1 MSRKELE
8 GAGNLSFGIKGF
20 IDIVLENKDRT
31 IRKRYYN
38 AINPAFKEAIL
49 AKGVGPYFMGHGFT
63 AGNKFVIDNA
73 VASGSNSDDEC
84 SIAPNGLTNIL
95 INNDGIVGVPGNVS
109 KAFNTDFSLNNDVIV
124 GEAYNSDV
132 ASGYTGKRIVNQNAA
147 SKVAQDIICNQWQ
160 YPEGVAT
167 GTITHIGMSMGSIES
182 MYSGLRV
189 VRNLD
194 NFKYVQG
201 GSFTPSYKFTPPGIT
216 GVTGDSEVY
225 FNGGDGTSNTHKLN
239 LSTGVV
245 EDSPA
250 GYREMPD
257 TYLMDYIVIDG
268 YLYCMYDSS
277 SYVYVYSLPDMSQVR
292 SIDALG
298 GSYSRCSFYYDYT
311 NEVLYVSGNYSSS
324 YDGQNLLA
332 KLSKNGNAYFSS
344 VETRYTDYSSLNLPF
359 TIDEEKYFI
368 KSMGPNQILLQG
380 RDVDNYNFKGLL
392 VGKALVDGKVDVRN
406 TIYPITPRQT
416 VISWIDNLNTFYV
429 FDLAYSFGLTDTQVF
444 NKYLKYTYY
453 FSNSNQSSQQLYT
466 HPGVLYSTENDCCQ
480 LCSLSALATPIEKGA
495 NDTLYVT
502 YGYQVV

>member
-73 VASGSNSDDEC
+73 VASGDSSNAFQV
-84 SIAPNGLTNIL
+84 APNGLTNIL

-109 KAFNTDFSLNNDVIV
+109 KAFNTDFSLNNAVIV

-201 GSFTPSYKFTPPGIT
+201 GTFTPSSKFTPPGIP
-216 GVTGDSEVY
+216 GVTGDYEVY
-225 FNGGDGTSNTHKLN
+225 YNGGDGTSNTHKLN

-245 EDSPA
+245 EDSPT
-250 GYREMPD
+250 GYKEMPEN
-257 TYLMDYIVIDG
+257 YLMDYIVIDN
-268 YLYCMYDSS
+268 YLYCLYNHYA
-277 SYVYVYSLPDMSQVR
+277 YVNVYSLPSMSYVTGFNG
-292 SIDALG
+292 IDG
-298 GSYSRCSFYYDYT
+298 NYDRCSFYYDYT

-324 YDGQNLLA
+324 YDGQNLLG
-332 KLSKNGNAYFSS
+332 KLTKNGNAYFSS
-344 VETRYTDYSSLNLPF
+344 VEARYTDYSSLNLPF
-359 TIDEEKYFI
+359 TIDEKKYFI
-368 KSMGPNQILLQG
+368 KSMGPNQILLEG
-380 RDVDNYNFKGLL
+380 REVNNYNYKGIL
-392 VGKALVDGKVDVRN
+392 VGKALVDGKVDVKN
-406 TIYPITPRQT
+406 TIYPITSRNT
-416 VISWIDNLNTFYV
+416 CVCWVDNINTYFV
-429 FDLAYSFGLTDTQVF
+429 FDNNYEFNLTETNIF
-444 NKYLKYTYY
+444 YNYLKYTYY
-453 FSNSNQSSQQLYT
+453 YSNSTQSSQQVYT
-466 HPGVLYSTENDCCQ
+466 HPGVMYSTENDCCQ